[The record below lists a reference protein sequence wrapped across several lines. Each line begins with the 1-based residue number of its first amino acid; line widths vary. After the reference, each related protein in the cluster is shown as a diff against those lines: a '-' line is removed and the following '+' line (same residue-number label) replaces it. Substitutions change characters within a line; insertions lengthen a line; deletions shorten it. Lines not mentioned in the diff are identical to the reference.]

1 MIKQYMKN
9 SSIRP
14 LMSAKPRMLASLHK
28 SSTLLSTPVTLS
40 TLRPG
45 IQLTQ
50 KRYISLFPSS
60 WSLNPQA
67 SSSSTPISTATL
79 HTKEQQANRGLS
91 NASLQVDF
99 YKSLLAA
106 NYPNVV
112 ISRYET
118 PGVARNAE
126 ADSLYLTALRAVGD
140 VEKASR
146 VEAQLANNP
155 NPASDSNQQYYNA
168 GAGSPF
174 GYSSSKGTSA
184 EPLHVVIDESAL
196 SIALKWL
203 KWLVPMGL
211 AGWAIMSGLSFFSES
226 SIGSSI
232 FKGDNSNEISSSKV
246 VDETNGTQ
254 SKVRFSDVQGVDE
267 ARAELEEVVEF
278 LKDPSKF
285 TGLGGKL
292 PKGILLTGPPGTGKT
307 LLARAVAGEAGVPF
321 FFMSGSE
328 FDELYVGVGAKR
340 VRELF
345 AAARSKAPAIV
356 FIDELDAIGGKRNPK
371 DHAYSKQTLN
381 QLLVDLD
388 GFSQTTG
395 VIFIAATNFP
405 EMLDKALTRPGRF
418 DKIVHV
424 ELPDVRGRI
433 AILKHHMKKVETS
446 SDVDPSVIARG
457 TSGFSGA
464 DLMNLVNQ
472 AAVHASREKAVA
484 VDMSHFEWAK
494 DKILMGAA
502 RKTMVLT
509 EETRRNTAFHEAGH
523 AIMSLYTPG
532 ATSLYKA
539 TILPRGSA
547 LGITFQLPEMD
558 KYDQTKKELLAR
570 LDVCMGGKIAE
581 EMINGP
587 ESVTSGCSSDLK
599 QATQVATAMVTSYGM
614 SDAIGPVQL
623 SENWNNWSASTR
635 HLAEQEIRRLL
646 VESEERTRKMLKE
659 RQLEL
664 QRLAEGLLEYE
675 TLDKEDIERVVEGQK
690 IQKEKTITNIVVKS
704 DDIRDKR
711 TKTPQRQP
719 AKNASSSSTRP
730 SKPVPENLDPANE

>member
-1 MIKQYMKN
+1 MLRSTTRLI
-9 SSIRP
+9 SSRRLLAASP
-14 LMSAKPRMLASLHK
+14 LILSAAQRTPTAAAARSL
-28 SSTLLSTPVTLS
+28 
-40 TLRPG
+40 
-45 IQLTQ
+45 
-50 KRYISLFPSS
+50 SLFPPS
-60 WSLNPQA
+60 WPFQSTNATQQA
-67 SSSSTPISTATL
+67 SVSGSAGPGAAKTATPIPSSVL
-79 HTKEQQANRGLS
+79 HAKETQANRALA
-91 NASLQVDF
+91 NATIQADF
-99 YKSLLAA
+99 YKTLLAA
-106 NYPNVV
+106 NYPHVV

-118 PGVARNAE
+118 PSVAHSPE
-126 ADSLYLTALRAVGD
+126 ATALYITALRAIGD
-140 VEKASR
+140 FDKANR
-146 VEAQLANNP
+146 AEAAALPTDAAASGQAYYAQGGGAAGQLLR
-155 NPASDSNQQYYNA
+155 
-168 GAGSPF
+168 
-174 GYSSSKGTSA
+174 GTSS
-184 EPLHVVIDESAL
+184 EPIHVVITESAL
-196 SIALKWL
+196 STVLKWL
-203 KWLVPMGL
+203 KWLIPMGL
-211 AGWAIMSGLSFFSES
+211 AGWGILTGLSFFNES
-226 SIGSSI
+226 STSSV
-232 FKGDNSNEISSSKV
+232 FKGTNTPEISSAKII
-246 VDETNGTQ
+246 DDPNGTQ
-254 SKVRFSDVQGVDE
+254 SSVRFSDVQGVDE
-267 ARAELEEVVEF
+267 ARAELEEVVDF

-345 AAARSKAPAIV
+345 AAARAKAPAIV

-433 AILKHHMKKVETS
+433 AILKHHMKKVEMAG
-446 SDVDPSVIARG
+446 DVDESVLARG

-472 AAVHASREKAVA
+472 AAIHASQEKAMA
-484 VDMSHFEWAK
+484 VNMQHFEWAK
-494 DKILMGAA
+494 DKILLGAA

-509 EETRRNTAFHEAGH
+509 EESRKNTAFHEAGH
-523 AIMSLYTPG
+523 AIMALYTPG

-558 KYDQTKKELLAR
+558 KYDQTRKELLAR
-570 LDVCMGGKIAE
+570 LDVCMGGRIAE

-587 ESVTSGCSSDLK
+587 ENVTSGCSSDLK
-599 QATQVATAMVTSYGM
+599 AATSVARAMVTSFGM

-623 SENWNNWSASTR
+623 SENWGEWSASTR
-635 HLAEQEIRRLL
+635 HLAEQEIRKLL
-646 VESEERTRKMLKE
+646 VESEARTREMLTA
-659 RQLEL
+659 RSVEL
-664 QRLAEGLLEYE
+664 DRLARGLLEYE
-675 TLDKEDIERVVEGQK
+675 TLDKEEIEK
-690 IQKEKTITNIVVKS
+690 VVKG
-704 DDIRDKR
+704 DKLAKGPTQTNLVVKGDEIRDR
-711 TKTPQRQP
+711 RGGAEDSNSSGGGALAP
-719 AKNASSSSTRP
+719 AVPSASKPPPKP
-730 SKPVPENLDPANE
+730 SKILEH